1 MNPPSDSGGGEK
13 NQWEQAI
20 SFFFEGGGGVYKRL
34 NSHKI
39 PPKKLAKKKGKK
51 NCKKSCTRNTLVCST
66 CIMMREGAKGLHG

>member
-1 MNPPSDSGGGEK
+1 MNPPSDSGGEK
-13 NQWEQAI
+13 KSVGTGDQ
-20 SFFFEGGGGVYKRL
+20 FFFGGGGVYKRL